1 MVAKGLDFDN
11 VGLVGIIDLDRM
23 LHFPDFRSVERTF
36 QLSVQVAGRAGRKE
50 KQGKVLIQ
58 TYNPQQAVVQ
68 TILTQDYQAFF
79 AEEIEERRLFNYPP
93 FTRIIKLT
101 IKDKSH
107 QTVAEAVGQLYQ
119 LLVSTLGQPMVL
131 GPITPSIS
139 KIRDKY
145 LRELY
150 LKIGRKKNIQRVKE
164 TVLTCNAE
172 IVTKKEF
179 KSTTIV
185 IDVDPL

>member
-1 MVAKGLDFDN
+1 
-11 VGLVGIIDLDRM
+11 
-23 LHFPDFRSVERTF
+23 
-36 QLSVQVAGRAGRKE
+36 
-50 KQGKVLIQ
+50 
-58 TYNPQQAVVQ
+58 
-68 TILTQDYQAFF
+68 
-79 AEEIEERRLFNYPP
+79 
-93 FTRIIKLT
+93 
-101 IKDKSH
+101 
-107 QTVAEAVGQLYQ
+107 
-119 LLVSTLGQPMVL
+119 MVL

-179 KSTTIV
+179 KSTAIV